1 MADRVHYNAVTGDAL
16 IPPIAGKAEGAMTV
30 KNQLH
35 QAVDAMSDQQ
45 AAALLDTIRR
55 QFSERLADVP
65 LDEEAET
72 DEERA
77 AMEEARADL
86 SAGRLVPWAELKRRY

>member
-1 MADRVHYNAVTGDAL
+1 
-16 IPPIAGKAEGAMTV
+16 MTV
-30 KNQLH
+30 KDQLH

-45 AAALLDTIRR
+45 AASLLDTIRR
-55 QFSERLADVP
+55 QFSEHLATVP
-65 LDEEAET
+65 LDDEAET

-86 SAGRLVPWAELKRRY
+86 SAGRLVPWTELTRRYQ